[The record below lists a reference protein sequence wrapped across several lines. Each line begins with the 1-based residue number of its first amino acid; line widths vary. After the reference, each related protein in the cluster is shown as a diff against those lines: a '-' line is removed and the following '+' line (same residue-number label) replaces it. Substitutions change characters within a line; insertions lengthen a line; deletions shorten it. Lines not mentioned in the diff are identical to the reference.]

1 MTTTEARPWIAV
13 AAANLQDK
21 QRLVDGFMREGAPA
35 EAQCQARTILVKSQV
50 LLARAVGEY
59 LKGL

>member
-1 MTTTEARPWIAV
+1 MTTTEARPWLAI

-21 QRLVDGFMREGAPA
+21 QRLVDDFRGTAAPA
-35 EAQCQARTILVKSQV
+35 EVQAHAETILVKSKV
-50 LLARAVGEY
+50 LLSRAVGEY